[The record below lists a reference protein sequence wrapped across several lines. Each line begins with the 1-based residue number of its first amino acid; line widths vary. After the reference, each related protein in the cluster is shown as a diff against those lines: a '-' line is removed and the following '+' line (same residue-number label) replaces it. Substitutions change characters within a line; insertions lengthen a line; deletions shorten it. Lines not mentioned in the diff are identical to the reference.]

1 MELEMESMELEM
13 ESIASVV
20 KRQDQ
25 ILSQLTC
32 THTYKTKST
41 KKVNYN
47 LPL

>member
-1 MELEMESMELEM
+1 MELEM

-32 THTYKTKST
+32 THTHTKQNLQ